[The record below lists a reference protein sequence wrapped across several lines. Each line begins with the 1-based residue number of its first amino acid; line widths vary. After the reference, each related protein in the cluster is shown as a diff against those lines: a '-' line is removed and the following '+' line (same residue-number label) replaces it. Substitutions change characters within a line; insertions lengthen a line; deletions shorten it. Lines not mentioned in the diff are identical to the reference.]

1 MTAKDMEEDTV
12 KIEKD
17 VLLETF
23 GENNFSNKYVA
34 AIFQCEVGDSF
45 LIPNKNIELA
55 FSISRT
61 AKRRGIRVASRLAS
75 PCPKTGKPQ
84 RRVWRIE

>member
-1 MTAKDMEEDTV
+1 MEEDTV

-23 GENNFSNKYVA
+23 GETNFSNKYAA
-34 AIFQCEVGDSF
+34 AILECEVGDSF
-45 LIPNKNIELA
+45 LIPNETIELA

-61 AKRRGIRVASRLAS
+61 AKRRGMRVASRLAP
-75 PCPKTGKPQ
+75 PCSKTGKQQ
-84 RRVWRIE
+84 RRVWRIK

>member
-1 MTAKDMEEDTV
+1 MAEDTV

-17 VLLETF
+17 ILIETF
-23 GENNFSNKYVA
+23 KSGYGCKYSA
-34 AIFQCEVGDSF
+34 AILQCEVGDSF
-45 LIPNKNIELA
+45 LIPNEPIELA

-61 AKRRGIRVASRLAS
+61 AKRQGMRAVSRLAP
-75 PCPKTGKPQ
+75 PCPKTGKRQ

>member
-1 MTAKDMEEDTV
+1 MEEDTV
-12 KIEKD
+12 KIEKI

-23 GENNFSNKYVA
+23 GETQFSNKYAA
-34 AIFQCEVGDSF
+34 AILECEVGDSF
-45 LIPNKNIELA
+45 LIPDEDDKNRNTVC
-55 FSISRT
+55 RT
-61 AKRRGIRVASRLAS
+61 AARRGMRVASRLAS

>member
-1 MTAKDMEEDTV
+1 MEEDTV

-23 GENNFSNKYVA
+23 KSGLGCKYAA
-34 AIFQCEVGDSF
+34 AILECEVGDSF
-45 LIPNKNIELA
+45 LIPNETIELA

-61 AKRRGIRVASRLAS
+61 AKRRGMRVASRLAP
-75 PCPKTGKPQ
+75 PCSKTGKQQ
-84 RRVWRIE
+84 RRVWRIK

>member
-17 VLLETF
+17 VLLETYAH
-23 GENNFSNKYVA
+23 GGAYNKYSL
-34 AIFQCEVGDSF
+34 AILQCEVGDSF
-45 LIPNKNIELA
+45 LFPDEEDAN
-55 FSISRT
+55 RT
-61 AKRRGIRVASRLAS
+61 AISQLARRRKMRVATRKAE
-75 PCPKTGKPQ
+75 PCPKTGKSQ

>member
-1 MTAKDMEEDTV
+1 MEDKV

-23 GENNFSNKYVA
+23 GETSSSKYAA
-34 AIFQCEVGDSF
+34 AILECEVGDSF
-45 LIPNKNIELA
+45 LIPNETIELA

-61 AKRRGIRVASRLAS
+61 AKRRGMRVASRLAP
-75 PCPKTGKPQ
+75 PCSKTGKQQ
-84 RRVWRIE
+84 RRVWRIK

>member
-1 MTAKDMEEDTV
+1 MEDKV

-23 GENNFSNKYVA
+23 GETNFSNKYAA
-34 AIFQCEVGDSF
+34 AILECEVGDSF
-45 LIPNKNIELA
+45 LIPNETIELA
-55 FSISRT
+55 FSIGRT
-61 AKRRGIRVASRLAS
+61 AKRRGMLVASRLAS

-84 RRVWRIE
+84 RRVWRTK